1 MCFDSSRIVLQ
12 QRFLFLVDWEEQD
25 QQSCLCRGCYF
36 RRRALPYSQRG
47 VIQYAFRPGAG
58 VGRREE
64 RGKKDASFPE
74 FRAAGQ
80 ECMSK
85 FKPSECCARSRE
97 FGVPLSRSSQYM
109 KELPNGICGIHVIY
123 LMHENWFLLSL
134 LYGLGQKYF
143 WFPTW
148 CRDHQA
154 TAALWKPGS
163 NGSSGQIPP
172 RVRLRQ
178 VACSGRGKVVL
189 LWPCSPS
196 LGREDLVPFA
206 FLPRLNH

>member
-1 MCFDSSRIVLQ
+1 MRFDSITTVLQ
-12 QRFLFLVDWEEQD
+12 QRFLFLVGSDEQD
-25 QQSCLCRGCYF
+25 QQSCPCRGCYF

-47 VIQYAFRPGAG
+47 VIQCAFHPGAG

-74 FRAAGQ
+74 LGAAGQ

-97 FGVPLSRSSQYM
+97 FGVPLSRSLQSVR
-109 KELPNGICGIHVIY
+109 ELPSGICGIHVIY
-123 LMHENWFLLSL
+123 LMHEDWFQLCL
-134 LYGLGQKYF
+134 LYGLRQKYF

-148 CRDHQA
+148 CRAHQA
-154 TAALWKPGS
+154 TAVLCKPSS
-163 NGSSGQIPP
+163 NGSSGQLLSW
-172 RVRLRQ
+172 VRLRQ
-178 VACSGRGKVVL
+178 VGAQGEERCCCV
-189 LWPCSPS
+189 WPCSPS